1 MRYAIFDIETRIDK
15 RLLNES
21 LFRGQGL
28 DDQTAYGTFRQG
40 LLDDRGSDFFPV
52 SFHVPVSIAIGS
64 VTAEHV
70 LESIETLARDDYSE
84 ERLVRDF
91 WDRVE
96 RFRGCL
102 VSFNGRNFD
111 LPVLELQ
118 AFRHGCPAP
127 RYFNEKYGHRYRH
140 SQEHHYDLYEFI
152 TNSGMYRVRGGFDL
166 LQRLVGL
173 PGKGAIDGSKVQEL
187 WEAGRLAEIHR
198 YCERDVLQTYYLF
211 LRIEL
216 VRGRLTP
223 ERYGELLERAARFE
237 EASLATAPS

>member
-21 LFRGQGL
+21 VFRGQGL
-28 DDQTAYGTFRQG
+28 EDEAAYERFRQD
-40 LLDDRGSDFFPV
+40 LVDERRSDFFPI

-64 VTAEHV
+64 VASDFA
-70 LESIETLARDDYSE
+70 LESIDSLARESYTE
-84 ERLVRDF
+84 EALVREF

-118 AFRHGCPAP
+118 AFRFGCAAP
-127 RYFNEKYGHRYRH
+127 RYFNERYGHRYRY

-166 LQRLVGL
+166 LLRLGGL
-173 PGKGAIDGSKVQEL
+173 SGKGEIDGSKVQEL

-198 YCERDVLQTYYLF
+198 YCERDVLQTYFLF
-211 LRIEL
+211 LRVEL
-216 VRGRLTP
+216 MRGRISS
-223 ERYGELLERAARFE
+223 ERYHEAFAGTARFR
-237 EASLATAPS
+237 EATGL